1 MMTVLERNSPER
13 NGFTTNPS
21 PVSTSNPTF
30 TRSSKKILCICNME
44 ITLQNSLPVIT
55 SEKRIISFLS
65 DSINIDGMKI
75 DFPGEYEKSGF
86 GAQVVDIGGTLV
98 YELQIEG
105 RTIAFLPNT
114 ITEGDETLAGAF
126 HDIDLLLIHSS
137 KESVKLVELLEPRM
151 VVPYGENIDALLL
164 PLGQGS
170 LERVDKYKTKE
181 VDFEGENVVFVKL
194 SA

>member
-1 MMTVLERNSPER
+1 
-13 NGFTTNPS
+13 
-21 PVSTSNPTF
+21 
-30 TRSSKKILCICNME
+30 ME

-55 SEKRIISFLS
+55 SEKKILSFMT
-65 DSINIDGMKI
+65 DSISVDGMKI

-86 GAQVVDIGGTLV
+86 GIQVTEVGSLV

-105 RTIAFLPNT
+105 KTVAFLPST

-126 HDIDLLLIHSS
+126 HDIDLLLVHSS

-170 LERVDKYKTKE
+170 LESVDKYKTKE